1 MFAEALQA
9 LAAFTEEAT
18 GMPARLGARQVIA
31 AAEATGDGRAA
42 TAKKGGGAGG
52 GAASADPDGDLIAP
66 DGGPLAAAVAEDV
79 VTLSLVSVHRTER
92 FRNNDREVLAAG
104 SGSVTVR
111 QPPGWFDL
119 TVVIE
124 PGGDQITAAEATE
137 RLLAAVIRQGDISSR
152 LEVGGDY
159 PVYASIDTP
168 TPDELQG
175 WLLHGW
181 TRGSGAAVRAVVT
194 VAVQPHE
201 ADPVGIVRSRRIHTE
216 HLRTHVRETIER

>member
-1 MFAEALQA
+1 MGPRPMGSRPMGRGPNDPVWTGRTPTERTMFAEALRA

-18 GMPARLGARQVIA
+18 GMPARLGARQVVA

-42 TAKKGGGAGG
+42 TARGGGSGAVAGP
-52 GAASADPDGDLIAP
+52 ADADADLVAP
-66 DGGPLAAAVAEDV
+66 DGGPLAAAVSDDV
-79 VTLSLVSVHRTER
+79 VSLSLVSVHRTDR
-92 FRNNDREVLAAG
+92 FRNTDREVLAAG

-152 LEVGGDY
+152 LE
-159 PVYASIDTP
+159 
-168 TPDELQG
+168 
-175 WLLHGW
+175 
-181 TRGSGAAVRAVVT
+181 
-194 VAVQPHE
+194 
-201 ADPVGIVRSRRIHTE
+201 
-216 HLRTHVRETIER
+216 

>member
-1 MFAEALQA
+1 MGADMFAEALRA

-18 GMPARLGARQVIA
+18 GMHAQLGGGQVVA
-31 AAEATGDGRAA
+31 AAEAISKGS
-42 TAKKGGGAGG
+42 GGGE
-52 GAASADPDGDLIAP
+52 DK
-66 DGGPLAAAVAEDV
+66 AVAAEGTPRAGAVTGDV
-79 VTLSLVSVHRTER
+79 VTLSLVSVHRTDR
-92 FRNNDREVLAAG
+92 FRNTDREVLPAG
-104 SGSVTVR
+104 SGAVAIR

-137 RLLAAVIRQGDISSR
+137 RLLSAVIRQGDISSQ

-159 PVYASIDTP
+159 PIYASIDTP

-175 WLLHGW
+175 WLQHGW
-181 TRGSGAAVRAVVT
+181 TRGSGAAVRAVMT

-201 ADPVGIVRSRRIHTE
+201 AGPVGIVRSRRIHTE